1 MRYRDYISKT
11 DSYDSTKADFPDP
24 DRVRIR
30 KLRESGV
37 RYRTVIRI
45 RIFYSSW
52 VDFYGSGRGMDPL
65 LYETGNEV
73 PTVIRS

>member
-1 MRYRDYISKT
+1 MRYRDYILKT

-45 RIFYSSW
+45 RILIPPRLIFT
-52 VDFYGSGRGMDPL
+52 DP
-65 LYETGNEV
+65 GGV
-73 PTVIRS
+73 WIR